1 MQEMRD
7 KETTGN
13 TENKQHNDR
22 SPSISVIALNINEL
36 NSLNINELNSPIKR
50 QRLANWI
57 KTHDPMIC
65 YL

>member
-22 SPSISVIALNINEL
+22 SPSISVIALNINEI
-36 NSLNINELNSPIKR
+36 NSAIKR

-57 KTHDPMIC
+57 KTYDPMIC